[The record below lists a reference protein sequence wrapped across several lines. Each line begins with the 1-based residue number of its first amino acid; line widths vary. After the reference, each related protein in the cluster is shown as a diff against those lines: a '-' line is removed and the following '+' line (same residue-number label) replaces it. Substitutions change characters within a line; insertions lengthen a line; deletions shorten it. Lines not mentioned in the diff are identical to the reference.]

1 MDIVL
6 NELPRYDSEWVTR
19 KRSLCTQTVFRI
31 VSTAHVMHSSL
42 KSIPAPTSDVAICK
56 AIAKMSPDLFR
67 MALRA
72 VNEKSGTKMRRVFAL
87 DGSWIRLPPSFAST
101 HHKQKGS
108 NCLGLLSV
116 LIDVNTK
123 QPVEWRWGGKN
134 ERNHALSV
142 IKFLRPGDVIIMDRG
157 YFSKQLLQ
165 QAALRGL
172 KVLFR
177 VTRPVFNA
185 CKRLKKHN
193 TSVMVGAVPVRL
205 YHAMIH
211 GHAFFFLSNILTS
224 TENIKQMYKR
234 RWSVETF
241 FKQLKYTYSC
251 LRCVSK
257 SEHSFLVRLGA
268 ILLFHWGLS
277 TREQSPKIIT
287 KHKAVHQAIV
297 FIVCA
302 LGMDCL
308 TQMLTSPLLSY
319 TSVRLTRYKP

>member
-6 NELPRYDSEWVTR
+6 NELPRYDSEWVRR
-19 KRSLCTQTVFRI
+19 KRSLCTQTVFKI
-31 VSTAHVMHSSL
+31 VSTAHVLHSSL
-42 KSIPAPTSDVAICK
+42 KSIPAPTSDAAVCK
-56 AIAKMSPDLFR
+56 AIAKMSSNLFH

-72 VNEKSGTKMRRVFAL
+72 VNEKTGIKARRVFAL

-101 HHKQKGS
+101 RHKLKGS

-142 IKFLRPGDVIIMDRG
+142 IGFLRPGDVVIMDRG
-157 YFSKQLLQ
+157 YFSKKLLQ
-165 QAALRGL
+165 QASLCGI

-177 VTRPVFNA
+177 VTRSIFKG
-185 CKRLKKHN
+185 CKRLRKHN
-193 TSVMVGAVPVRL
+193 TSVVIGTVPVRL
-205 YHAMIH
+205 YHAMIQ
-211 GHAFFFLSNILTS
+211 GHAFFFLSNIFTS
-224 TENIKQMYKR
+224 TENIKHLYKR

-268 ILLFHWGLS
+268 IILFHWGLS
-277 TREQSPKIIT
+277 TRDQSRNIHT
-287 KHKAVHQAIV
+287 KRKAVHQAIV
-297 FIVCA
+297 YIVCA
-302 LGMDCL
+302 LGIDRL
-308 TQMLTSPLLSY
+308 TQMITSPLLPY
-319 TSVRLTRYKP
+319 TSTHPTRYKP